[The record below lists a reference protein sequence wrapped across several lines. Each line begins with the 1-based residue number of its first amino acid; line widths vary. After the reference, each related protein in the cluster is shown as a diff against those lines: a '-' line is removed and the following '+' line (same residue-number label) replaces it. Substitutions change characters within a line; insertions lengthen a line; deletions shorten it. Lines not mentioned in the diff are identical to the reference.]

1 MNANQTQTIS
11 NPILDFFAFLRRPN
25 AETISAP
32 LKQKLLV
39 MAVIVA
45 LDILIGILVTLV
57 TAPIEAL
64 ISVQAQHAGE
74 AVAQLGFMLALA
86 GIFVAPLIEEVPF
99 RLWLAPNPLFFFISF
114 ALITTQYAPL
124 PFTGRLREVG
134 LADDFLVLVRI
145 AFYLIIGAVITLF
158 FYLRQRDGKPYADFF
173 RRYVAVYYYVA
184 AIVFGFVHLS
194 NYNYNVEPW
203 WYAPVLILPQLIG
216 GFVFGYIRIRLGFWY
231 AVLAHMATN
240 LLWTLGDGMNALFGE
255 TGGVVWLAILFV
267 SSLAVVVMTFRKNLV
282 SVEKALPQG

>member
-1 MNANQTQTIS
+1 MNGS
-11 NPILDFFAFLRRPN
+11 PVFNPILDFFAFLRRPN
-25 AETISAP
+25 SESFSAS

-45 LDILIGILVTLV
+45 LDILIGILLTLV
-57 TAPIEAL
+57 TAPIESL
-64 ISVQAQHAGE
+64 LSVQAQPVEEAAQAGF
-74 AVAQLGFMLALA
+74 LLALG
-86 GIFVAPLIEEVPF
+86 GIFIVPLIEEVPF
-99 RLWLAPNPLFFFISF
+99 RLWLAPNLLFFFISF
-114 ALITTQYAPL
+114 ALISTQYAPL
-124 PFTGRLREVG
+124 PFASQLREVG
-134 LADDFLVLVRI
+134 LADDALVLVRI
-145 AFYLIIGAVITLF
+145 AFYLIIGAIITLF
-158 FYLRQRDGKPYADFF
+158 FYLRQRGGKPYADFF

-255 TGGVVWLAILFV
+255 MGGVVWLAALTL
-267 SSLAVVVMTFRKNLV
+267 SSLTVVVMTFRKNLV
-282 SVEKALPQG
+282 LIEKPLPRG

>member
-1 MNANQTQTIS
+1 MNVNSTPTLF

-25 AETISAP
+25 AETLLAP
-32 LKQKLLV
+32 LKQKFLV
-39 MAVIVA
+39 VAVIVA
-45 LDILIGILVTLV
+45 LDILIGILLTLV

-64 ISVQAQHAGE
+64 VSVQTQYAEDATGQS
-74 AVAQLGFMLALA
+74 GFMPALA

-99 RLWLAPNPLFFFISF
+99 RLWLAPNLLFFFISF

-124 PFTGRLREVG
+124 PLVSQLREVG
-134 LADDFLVLVRI
+134 LADDALVLVKI

-158 FYLRQRDGKPYADFF
+158 FYLRQRGGKPYADFF

-184 AIVFGFVHLS
+184 AIVFGVVHLS
-194 NYNYNVEPW
+194 NYNYSVEPW

-255 TGGVVWLAILFV
+255 TGGVVWLVILLV
-267 SSLAVVVMTFRKNLV
+267 SSLAGVVMNFRKNPV
-282 SVEKALPQG
+282 SVEKALPQE